1 MAITFSISKLR
12 QNLARFFAAR
22 DHDRRENA
30 AAHFEKVRTDE
41 QAFESIDRGTL
52 TVPIDRIVGS
62 VGRYH
67 DFDAHFKPRGY
78 DSDERLHDI
87 IKKMRAGRKIPP
99 ISLYQIKDSYY
110 ILDGHHRYA
119 AARELGH
126 QEIRACII
134 ELLPSRDTLENKLY
148 RERSEFRD
156 RYRLAQT
163 IELTE
168 LGQFPVLEE
177 QIDEH
182 RLFLENED
190 GKALSDSE
198 AAADWFKT
206 IYLPLRTI
214 IESSSL
220 TRSFKN
226 RTPDDL
232 YLYIT
237 LHQWKRGKN
246 RTYGKGIDRLIPKNM
261 EEFRK
266 KMAEHSDQKYPEMRR
281 EINVFILMNV
291 EGRHETKIMDK
302 LWALDEVREIHSVH
316 GAIDI
321 VIRVRLMRDLL
332 SSDAELISQFL
343 HATIRQWTGV
353 VSTQT
358 LLPGLSRVK
367 DL

>member
-1 MAITFSISKLR
+1 MAITFSISKIG
-12 QNLARFFAAR
+12 QGLARLFG
-22 DHDRRENA
+22 RREREQSETASAN
-30 AAHFEKVRTDE
+30 FEKIRTDE

-52 TVPIDRIVGS
+52 SVPINRIVGS

-78 DSDERLHDI
+78 DSDERLDDI
-87 IKKMRAGRKIPP
+87 MKKMREGRKIPP

-126 QEIRACII
+126 QDIRACII
-134 ELLPSRDTLENKLY
+134 ELLPSKDTLENKLY
-148 RERSEFRD
+148 RERSTFRD

-168 LGQFPVLEE
+168 LGQFPILEE

-182 RLFLENED
+182 RRFLEDEQ
-190 GKALSDSE
+190 GRKFSDSE

-220 TRSFKN
+220 TSSFRN
-226 RTPDDL
+226 RTADDL
-232 YLYIT
+232 FLYIS
-237 LHQWKRGKN
+237 LHQWKRGRS
-246 RTYGKGIDRLIPKNM
+246 RTYGKGIDQLIPKNM

-291 EGRHETKIMDK
+291 EGRHENKIMDK

-343 HATIRQWTGV
+343 HATIRQWPGV

>member
-1 MAITFSISKLR
+1 MATTSLKSRLWDRLR
-12 QNLARFFAAR
+12 RLFPSGDKQPP
-22 DHDRRENA
+22 ENGSA
-30 AAHFEKVRTDE
+30 NFEKVRTDE
-41 QAFESIDRGTL
+41 QAFESVDRGTL
-52 TVPIDRIVGS
+52 VVPINRIAGS

-87 IKKMRAGRKIPP
+87 MKKMREGRRIPP
-99 ISLYQIKDSYY
+99 ISLYQIKNSYY

-119 AARELGH
+119 AARELG
-126 QEIRACII
+126 QDEIRACII
-134 ELLPSRDTLENKLY
+134 ELLPSKDTVENKLY

-156 RYRLAQT
+156 RFGLTQSIA
-163 IELTE
+163 LTE
-168 LGQFPVLEE
+168 MGQFPVLAE
-177 QIDEH
+177 QIEEH
-182 RLFLENED
+182 RQFLGQEQNRAVSEP
-190 GKALSDSE
+190 E

-214 IESSSL
+214 IESSNL
-220 TRSFKN
+220 TRTFKN
-226 RTPDDL
+226 RTADDL
-232 YLYIT
+232 YLYIS
-237 LHQWKRGKN
+237 LHQWKMGKN
-246 RTYGKGIDRLIPKNM
+246 RTYGKGIDTLIPKNM

-266 KMAEHSDQKYPEMRR
+266 KMAQHSDQKYPEMRR

-291 EGRHETKIMDK
+291 EGRQETRIMDK

-321 VIRVRLMRDLL
+321 VIRVKLMRDLL

-343 HATIRQWTGV
+343 HTTIRQWPGV

-358 LLPGLSRVK
+358 LLPGLSKVK